1 MPAKKLKDFLD
12 SHNIRYITTSHSRA
26 FTAEET
32 AVSAHIPRKELAKT
46 VMVKIDRKM
55 AMAILPASDKL
66 DLDLLKKETGAKQV
80 EIAGEKEF
88 KGLFPD
94 CEVGA
99 MPPFGN
105 LYGMDVFVA
114 KSLTEDREIAFN
126 AGSRRELVRLAYKD
140 FEQLVKPRV
149 VKISVE
155 IK

>member
-12 SHNIRYITTSHSRA
+12 SHNIRYITISHSRA

>member
-12 SHNIRYITTSHSRA
+12 SHNIRYITISHSRA

-32 AVSAHIPRKELAKT
+32 AVSAHIPREELAKT

-140 FEQLVKPRV
+140 FEQLVQPRV